1 MVISVSCFV
10 GENNPCQS
18 ETVITEGGA
27 GAGEQ
32 VGGAG
37 AGGEAGRAGA
47 GGEAGGA
54 GAGGQV
60 GGTGANTNMT
70 TKRSMKHKAKR
81 GS

>member
-1 MVISVSCFV
+1 MVISASCFV
-10 GENNPCQS
+10 GDNNPCQS

-32 VGGAG
+32 VGGE
-37 AGGEAGRAGA
+37 AGGEAGGAGA
-47 GGEAGGA
+47 GGDAGGA